1 MYNQYNNFL
10 NVNVMKKFLFP
21 FVLVLFVLSACAQQ
35 KQTSQQ
41 TSFIELNSDAK
52 VYQTPATSAK
62 MITGDIESIFEA
74 LSTNAQLLFPF
85 VQEVIS
91 TKGDWLELPSGW
103 VQKKDTHAVSEESLS
118 QLKLD
123 KIYVG
128 QVVDKKYLT
137 DKDKGRTND
146 YGVLFIKPDDKS
158 DKLIVMISFFM
169 GSNIMYTAKPDGNL
183 IKCDKFIWVKQ
194 SKLDESLDGTS
205 FTVWRDRGGLKLYQL
220 NYGSR
225 LNTVTMHEMLDEMYE
240 VDVFD
245 HMKMTA
251 SDFSK
256 MLQDIDKLGNPT
268 RLCISAGTIKNL
280 TEEDIAL

>member
-41 TSFIELNSDAK
+41 TSFIELNSEAK

-146 YGVLFIKPDDKS
+146 YGVLFIKPDENS
-158 DKLIVMISFFM
+158 NELIVMISFFM
-169 GSNIMYTAKPDGNL
+169 GSNLMYTAKQDGNL

-194 SKLDESLDGTS
+194 SHLDKNLDGTS
-205 FTVWRDRGGLKLYQL
+205 FTVWREKGDEIIYEL

-225 LNTVTMHEMLDEMYE
+225 LNTVTIHEMLDDMYE

>member
-35 KQTSQQ
+35 TQTSQQ

-52 VYQTPATSAK
+52 VYKSPSASGE
-62 MITGDIESIFEA
+62 MITGNLKSTFEA
-74 LSTNAQLLFPF
+74 VNTKGQLLFPF

-103 VQKKDTHAVSEESLS
+103 VQKKDTHAVSEEPLP
-118 QLKLD
+118 QLQLD

-128 QVVDKKYLT
+128 QLIDNKYRT
-137 DKDKGRTND
+137 EEDKGRVND
-146 YGVLFIKPDDKS
+146 YGVLLIRPDDKS
-158 DKLIVMISFFM
+158 AEFIVMISFFM
-169 GSNIMYTAKPDGNL
+169 GSNIMCTAKLDGNL

-205 FTVWRDRGGLKLYQL
+205 FTVWRERGDEILYQL

-225 LNTVTMHEMLDEMYE
+225 LNTVTTHEMLDDLYE

-245 HMKMTA
+245 HMKMTGN
-251 SDFSK
+251 DFST
-256 MLQDIDKLGNPT
+256 LFQNIDKLGKPSQ
-268 RLCISAGTIKNL
+268 LCISTGTIRNL
-280 TEEDIAL
+280 TEEDITL

>member
-1 MYNQYNNFL
+1 
-10 NVNVMKKFLFP
+10 MKKFLFP

-41 TSFIELNSDAK
+41 TSFIELNSEAK
-52 VYQTPATSAK
+52 VYDSPSTSSK
-62 MITGDIESIFEA
+62 MIANDVESMFNG
-74 LSTNAQLLFPF
+74 LSTKGQLLFPF

-137 DKDKGRTND
+137 DKDRGRTND
-146 YGVLFIKPDDKS
+146 YGVLFIKPDENS
-158 DKLIVMISFFM
+158 NELIVMISFFM
-169 GSNIMYTAKPDGNL
+169 GSNLMYTAKQDGNL

-194 SKLDESLDGTS
+194 SHLDKNLDGTS
-205 FTVWRDRGGLKLYQL
+205 FTVWREKGDEIIYEL

-225 LNTVTMHEMLDEMYE
+225 LNTVTVHQMLDDMYE

-280 TEEDIAL
+280 TEEDVTL